1 MKKKLLIAALTGLTA
16 LTLAACSS
24 GSSDKIASMKGS
36 TITVEDFYDH
46 VKNDDTSKQAVQ
58 EMIIYKVFEDAYGD
72 KVTDKEVN
80 KQFNETKK
88 QMGDQFETALSS
100 SNLTEKSYKAMIKQ
114 QLAFNAGMEAHVDLT
129 DDDLK
134 TAWESFH
141 PEVEVQVMTAASE
154 EDAKALKEA
163 VEKDGADFAK
173 IAKEN
178 DKNTDTTYKEDGG
191 KAKFDS
197 QSTDFSSTVKTA
209 AFDLK
214 DGEVSDVISDVDQT
228 YGTTTYY
235 IVKMVKNTGKGND
248 MDKYKDELK
257 EIATATYTSDST
269 FQNKVIGEELKKAN
283 VKITDDTFADVLSTF
298 IDAAEES
305 STAESDSETEAST
318 TAESDSATSSTKD
331 SATESSTAASTE
343 ESTTESSK

>member
-16 LTLAACSS
+16 ITLAACSS
-24 GSSDKIASMKGS
+24 GSSDKIASMKGA

-46 VKNDDTSKQAVQ
+46 VKNDEASSQAVQ

-72 KVTDKEVN
+72 DVTDKEVD

-88 QMGDQFETALSS
+88 QMGDQFETALSR
-100 SNLTEKSYKAMIKQ
+100 SNLTEKSYKALIKQ
-114 QLAFNAGMEAHVDLT
+114 QLAFNAGLEAHVDLT
-129 DDDLK
+129 DEDLK

-163 VEKDGADFAK
+163 VEKDDADFAK
-173 IAKEN
+173 IAKED

-191 KAKFDS
+191 TAKFDS
-197 QSTDFSSTVKTA
+197 QSTDFSATVKTA

-228 YGTTTYY
+228 YGTTYY
-235 IVKMVKNTGKGND
+235 VIKMVKNTPKGND
-248 MDKYKDELK
+248 MDKYKDELE
-257 EIATATYTSDST
+257 EIATATYVSDSA

-283 VKITDDTFADVLSTF
+283 VKITDDTFADVLSPF
-298 IDAAEES
+298 IDAAEAS
-305 STAESDSETEAST
+305 STAESESETAAST
-318 TAESDSATSSTKD
+318 TAESDSAASSTKE
-331 SATESSTAASTE
+331 SAAESSTAASTE

>member
-24 GSSDKIASMKGS
+24 GSSDKIASMKGA
-36 TITVEDFYDH
+36 TITVEDFYEH
-46 VKNDDTSKQAVQ
+46 VKNDDTSAQAVQ
-58 EMIIYKVFEDAYGD
+58 EMIIYKVFGDAYGD

-80 KQFNETKK
+80 KQFNDTKK
-88 QMGDQFETALSS
+88 QLGDQFETALSS
-100 SNLTEKSYKAMIKQ
+100 SNLTEKSYKELIKQ
-114 QLAFNAGMEAHVDLT
+114 QLAFNKGMEAHVKLT
-129 DDDLK
+129 DEDLK

-141 PEVEVQVMTAASE
+141 PEVEVQVMTASTE

-173 IAKEN
+173 IAKDD

-197 QSTDFSSTVKTA
+197 TSDSFSSTVKTA

-235 IVKMVKNTGKGND
+235 VIKMVKNTGKGND

-283 VKITDDTFADVLSTF
+283 VKITDDTFADVLSTY

-305 STAESDSETEAST
+305 STKESESDTKA
-318 TAESDSATSSTKD
+318 SSTKE
-331 SATESSTAASTE
+331 SATDSSTAASTE

>member
-16 LTLAACSS
+16 LTLAACST
-24 GSSDKIASMKGS
+24 GSSDKIASMKGA
-36 TITVEDFYDH
+36 TITVEDFYNH
-46 VKNDDTSKQAVQ
+46 VKNDDTSAQAVQ

-80 KQFNETKK
+80 KQFKDTKK
-88 QMGDQFETALSS
+88 QLGDQFETALSS
-100 SNLTEKSYKAMIKQ
+100 SKLTEKSYKALIKQ
-114 QLAFNAGMEAHVDLT
+114 QLAFNKGMEAHVNLT
-129 DDDLK
+129 DKDLK

-141 PEVEVQVMTAASE
+141 PEVEVQVMTAATE
-154 EDAKALKEA
+154 DDAKALKEA

-173 IAKEN
+173 IAKED

-191 KAKFDS
+191 TAKFDS
-197 QSTDFSSTVKTA
+197 TSDTFSSTVKTA

-214 DGEVSDVISDVDQT
+214 DGEVSDVISDVDAT
-228 YGTTTYY
+228 YGSTTYY
-235 IVKMVKNTGKGND
+235 VIKMVKNTGKGND

-257 EIATATYTSDST
+257 EIATATYTSDSA

-283 VKITDDTFADVLSTF
+283 VKITDDTFADVLSTY
-298 IDAAEES
+298 IDAAKES
-305 STAESDSETEAST
+305 STAESESDTKASS
-318 TAESDSATSSTKD
+318 TAESESSTKE

>member
-16 LTLAACSS
+16 ITLAACSS
-24 GSSDKIASMKGS
+24 GSSDKIASMKGA

-72 KVTDKEVN
+72 DVTDKEVN

-100 SNLTEKSYKAMIKQ
+100 SNLTEKSYKALIKQ

-129 DDDLK
+129 DEDLK

-163 VEKDGADFAK
+163 VEKDDADFAK
-173 IAKEN
+173 IAKED

-191 KAKFDS
+191 TAKFDS
-197 QSTDFSSTVKTA
+197 QSTDFSATVKTA

-235 IVKMVKNTGKGND
+235 VVKMVKNAGKGND
-248 MDKYKDELK
+248 MDKYKDELE
-257 EIATATYTSDST
+257 EIATATYTSDSA

-298 IDAAEES
+298 VDAAEES
-305 STAESDSETEAST
+305 STAESESETA
-318 TAESDSATSSTKD
+318 ASSTKD
-331 SATESSTAASTE
+331 SATESSTATSTE